1 MVPQFA
7 VATFALVFLVDQH
20 GLAAITAGL
29 LLAVAQAC
37 GAASRLGAGAW
48 SDRVGSRL
56 RPMRLLALA
65 IALIVAALAAGAATR
80 APWAIGALLVA
91 VVLAVSTNG
100 LSFTAVA
107 EHAGSSWAGRALGVQ
122 NTGQNAFAAATPP
135 ALAAVIGAA
144 GLPGRVRHRGAV
156 PAGRGGPAAGTRG
169 TREQGAGRGGGGAR
183 WALIRCCPAMH
194 HRVQD
199 VRGDAVT
206 MTEQAPVSAVD
217 PFSDEFLADP
227 FRWHGEL
234 REAGPVVWL
243 ERYGIWAMARY
254 AEVHEAL
261 RDWATYCSSAG
272 VGLSDFRKEKPW
284 RPPSL
289 LLEAD
294 PPEHDRARKAV
305 ARALSPRTIREL
317 RGEFAEQ
324 AGQLAADLV
333 ARGTVDGVADIAEA
347 FPLRV
352 FGAAVGLPEPG
363 GEPLLAYGNM
373 AFNAFGPRNEL
384 TRQSLR
390 QAAEVGA
397 WIAERCRRDALRP
410 GSLGARIYASAD
422 DGTITEAEAALLVRS
437 LLTAGVDTTVIGL
450 GCALDCLA
458 RDPAQWQLLR
468 ADPALA
474 GPAFEESL
482 RYASPVQ
489 TFFRTTTRQVTV
501 GGVTIGA
508 GEKVLLF
515 LAAANRDPR
524 RWDQPDRF
532 DLRRRANG
540 HVAFGFGIHACVG
553 AAMARLEGEEL
564 LAALARRARWLAP
577 AGPPRRRLNNTLSG
591 FAALPLSLR
600 P

>member
-1 MVPQFA
+1 MA
-7 VATFALVFLVDQH
+7 MTDQ
-20 GLAAITAGL
+20 
-29 LLAVAQAC
+29 V
-37 GAASRLGAGAW
+37 
-48 SDRVGSRL
+48 
-56 RPMRLLALA
+56 
-65 IALIVAALAAGAATR
+65 
-80 APWAIGALLVA
+80 
-91 VVLAVSTNG
+91 
-100 LSFTAVA
+100 
-107 EHAGSSWAGRALGVQ
+107 
-122 NTGQNAFAAATPP
+122 
-135 ALAAVIGAA
+135 
-144 GLPGRVRHRGAV
+144 
-156 PAGRGGPAAGTRG
+156 
-169 TREQGAGRGGGGAR
+169 
-183 WALIRCCPAMH
+183 
-194 HRVQD
+194 
-199 VRGDAVT
+199 
-206 MTEQAPVSAVD
+206 PVSAAD

-243 ERYGIWAMARY
+243 ERYGVWAMGRY

-261 RDWATYCSSAG
+261 RDWTTYCSSAG

-317 RGEFAEQ
+317 RGDFARE
-324 AGQLAADLV
+324 ADELAADLV
-333 ARGTVDGVADIAEA
+333 GRGTVDGVADIAEA

-363 GEPLLAYGNM
+363 GGQLLAYGNM

-384 TRQSLR
+384 TTQSLR
-390 QAAEVGA
+390 QASEVGG
-397 WIAERCRRDALRP
+397 WIADRCRREALAP
-410 GSLGARIYASAD
+410 GGLGARIYASVD
-422 DGTITEAEAALLVRS
+422 NGTITGAEAALLVRS

-468 ADPALA
+468 DDPGLA
-474 GPAFEESL
+474 GQAFEESL

-489 TFFRTTTRQVTV
+489 TFFRTTTREVTV

-508 GEKVLLF
+508 GQKVLLF

-524 RWDQPDRF
+524 RWDQPDRY

-553 AAMARLEGEEL
+553 AAMARLEGEVL
-564 LAALARRARWLAP
+564 LAALARHASRLAP
-577 AGPPRRRLNNTLSG
+577 GGPPRRRLNNTLSG
-591 FAALPLSLR
+591 FAELPLSLR